1 MNNANQETIAGAGV
15 LVEPSEAR
23 RPTTGTT
30 QSGPR
35 TGADVI
41 VETLEARGTKY
52 VFGVSGAK
60 IDKVFDR
67 LLDSSIQTVLCRHEQ
82 NAAFIAGG
90 IGRMTGKAGVALV
103 TSGPGVSNLATGLAT
118 ANTEGDPVVALGGA
132 VAVADRLKSLH
143 QSLDSVSLCEPVTK
157 YSAEVDSPAATAEVL
172 SAAFRA
178 AESDRPGA
186 AFVSLPMD
194 VVAAEAKCSPIQL
207 SAFGE
212 QGPAADK
219 SLREAARLINSAKS
233 PVIFLGLMAS
243 KPKCAD
249 AIHTLLRTTKIPV
262 VGTFQA
268 AGAVSREEFP
278 LFGGRVGQLGNQPA
292 DALLD
297 SGDVVITI
305 GYDAVEYWPSLWNK
319 GKKRPVV
326 HIDVVPTNI
335 ENDYSPAVELIGS
348 IDETLT
354 ALSVLLHRPQVAAVS
369 ADLLHLIADDRER
382 LMAEAAAKSGL
393 PVHPMRIISELQ
405 KILTPDVTVC
415 SDMGTVSMY
424 LCRYLFS
431 FRARQFLITNG
442 QQTLGVALPWAIA
455 ASLVRP
461 HEKVLSISG
470 DGGFLFSANELE
482 TAVRLHA
489 HIVHMIWIDGSYDMV
504 AAQEQIKYN
513 RTSGVKLGPVDIVKY
528 AEAFGATGFQIQ
540 YPDEIGPT
548 LHKAFDTP
556 GPVLIGVNVDYR
568 DSVKLFEQ
576 VHEGSMV

>member
-1 MNNANQETIAGAGV
+1 MGNASERTMTGSGV
-15 LVEPSEAR
+15 LVEPSEAQR
-23 RPTTGTT
+23 IATDRPK
-30 QSGPR
+30 

-41 VETLEARGTKY
+41 VETLEAQGTKY

-60 IDKVFDR
+60 IDRVFDR
-67 LLDSSIQTVLCRHEQ
+67 LLDSSIQTVVCRHEQ

-103 TSGPGVSNLATGLAT
+103 TSGPGVSNLVTGLAT

-143 QSLDSVSLCEPVTK
+143 QSLDSVGVCKPVTK

-194 VVAAEAKCSPIQL
+194 VVTGEAKCSPIRL
-207 SAFGE
+207 SSVE
-212 QGPAADK
+212 QGPAAEK
-219 SLREAARLINSAKS
+219 SLREAARLINSADS
-233 PVIFLGLMAS
+233 PVILLGLMAS
-243 KPKCAD
+243 KPKSAD
-249 AIHTLLRTTKIPV
+249 AIRTLLSTTTLPV

-268 AGAVSREEFP
+268 AGAISREEFP
-278 LFGGRVGQLGNQPA
+278 LFGGRVGQLDNQPA

-305 GYDAVEYWPSLWNK
+305 GYDAVEYWPSLWNQ
-319 GKKRPVV
+319 GRKRPIV
-326 HIDVVPTNI
+326 HIDVVPANI

-348 IDETLT
+348 IEETLT
-354 ALSVLLHRPQVAAVS
+354 ALSALLHRPQLAAIS
-369 ADLLHLIADDRER
+369 ADLLQLIANDRER
-382 LMAEAAAKSGL
+382 LLAEAATKSGI
-393 PVHPMRIISELQ
+393 PVHPMRVISELQ

-455 ASLVRP
+455 ASLIRP

-489 HIVHMIWIDGSYDMV
+489 HIVHMVWIDGSYDMV

-513 RTSGVKLGPVDIVKY
+513 RTSGIKLGPVDLVKY
-528 AEAFGATGFQIQ
+528 AEAFGATGLQIQ
-540 YPDEIGPT
+540 HPDEIAPT
-548 LHKAFDTP
+548 LYKAFDTP
-556 GPVLIGVNVDYR
+556 GPVLIGVHVDYR

-576 VHEGSMV
+576 VHEGSTV

>member
-1 MNNANQETIAGAGV
+1 MNYETKATNGTAV
-15 LVEPSEAR
+15 AVETREAQR
-23 RPTTGTT
+23 AM
-30 QSGPR
+30 
-35 TGADVI
+35 TGADIV
-41 VETLEARGTKY
+41 VETLEARGTKH

-60 IDKVFDR
+60 IDKIYDR
-67 LLDSSIQTVLCRHEQ
+67 LLDSSIQTVVCRHEQ

-90 IGRMTGKAGVALV
+90 IGRLTGKAGVALV
-103 TSGPGVSNLATGLAT
+103 TSGPGVSNLVTGLAT
-118 ANTEGDPVVALGGA
+118 ANSEGDPIVALGGA

-143 QSLDSVSLCEPVTK
+143 QTLDSVGLCKPVTK
-157 YSAEVDSPAATAEVL
+157 YSAEIDSPAATAEVL

-178 AESDRPGA
+178 AESNRPGA
-186 AFVSLPMD
+186 AFVSLPID
-194 VVAAEAKCSPIQL
+194 VVSGEAQCRPIQL
-207 SAFGE
+207 SAFAE
-212 QGPAADK
+212 QGRAAER
-219 SLREAARLINSAKS
+219 SLQEAARLINSAKS

-243 KPKCAD
+243 KPKCTV
-249 AIHTLLRTTKIPV
+249 AIRTLLSATTLPV

-268 AGAVSREEFP
+268 AGAISREMFP
-278 LFGGRVGQLGNQPA
+278 YYGGRVGQLANQPA

-319 GKKRPVV
+319 GRNREIV
-326 HIDVVPTNI
+326 HIDVTPANI

-348 IDETLT
+348 IEETLA
-354 ALSVLLHRPQVAAVS
+354 ALSALVHRPTLAPVS
-369 ADLLHLIADDRER
+369 DDLLQLIAHDRER
-382 LMAEAAAKSGL
+382 LMVEAAAKSGV
-393 PVHPMRIISELQ
+393 PIHPMRLISELQ

-431 FRARQFLITNG
+431 FRARQFLISNG
-442 QQTLGVALPWAIA
+442 QQTLGTALPWAIA

-482 TAVRLHA
+482 TAVRLRS

-504 AAQEQIKYN
+504 AAQEQIKYR
-513 RTSGVKLGPVDIVKY
+513 RTSGITLGPVDYVKY
-528 AEAFGATGFQIQ
+528 ADAFGATGFQIQ
-540 YPDEIGPT
+540 HPDEIAPT

-556 GPVLIGVNVDYR
+556 GPVLVGVHVDYR
-568 DSVKLFEQ
+568 DSVKLFEVAHQ
-576 VHEGSMV
+576 GSIQ

>member
-1 MNNANQETIAGAGV
+1 MNYVTDVINGAAAPVETR
-15 LVEPSEAR
+15 ES
-23 RPTTGTT
+23 
-30 QSGPR
+30 PR
-35 TGADVI
+35 VMTGADVV
-41 VETLEARGTKY
+41 VETLEARGTQY
-52 VFGVSGAK
+52 VFGVPGAK
-60 IDKVFDR
+60 IDKIYDR
-67 LLDSSIQTVLCRHEQ
+67 LLDSSIQTVVCRHEQ

-90 IGRMTGKAGVALV
+90 IGRLTGKAGVALV
-103 TSGPGVSNLATGLAT
+103 TSGPGVSNLVTGLAT

-132 VAVADRLKSLH
+132 VAVSDRLKSLH
-143 QSLDSVSLCEPVTK
+143 QSLDSVGLCRPVTK
-157 YSAEVDSPAATAEVL
+157 YSAEIDSPSATAEVL

-194 VVAAEAKCSPIQL
+194 VSGAEATCRPIQL
-207 SAFGE
+207 SAFVE
-212 QGPAADK
+212 QGRAAER
-219 SLREAARLINSAKS
+219 SLNESARLINSARS
-233 PVIFLGLMAS
+233 PVILLGLMAS

-249 AIHTLLRTTKIPV
+249 AIRTLLKTSTLPV

-268 AGAVSREEFP
+268 AGAISREMFP
-278 LFGGRVGQLGNQPA
+278 IFGGRVGQLANQPA

-319 GKKRPVV
+319 GMSRPIV
-326 HIDVVPTNI
+326 HIDVSPAKI

-348 IDETLT
+348 IEETLA
-354 ALSVLLHRPQVAAVS
+354 ALASLLHRPRLAPVS
-369 ADLLHLIADDRER
+369 ADLLQMIVRDRER
-382 LMAEAAAKSGL
+382 LLAEAATKSGV
-393 PVHPMRIISELQ
+393 PVHPMRLISELQ

-461 HEKVLSISG
+461 HEKVLSLSG

-482 TAVRLHA
+482 TAVRLRS
-489 HIVHMIWIDGSYDMV
+489 HIVHMVWIDGSYDMV
-504 AAQEQIKYN
+504 AAQEQLKYH
-513 RTSGVKLGPVDIVKY
+513 RTSGVTLGPVDYVKY
-528 AEAFGATGFQIQ
+528 AEAFGATGLQIQ
-540 YPDEIGPT
+540 HPDEIAPT

-556 GPVLIGVNVDYR
+556 GPVLIGVHVDYR
-568 DSVKLFEQ
+568 ESVELFEAA
-576 VHEGSMV
+576 HEDSIV